1 MNSLIF
7 GLKYGSRVEFIGY
20 GHGVSFLIWRILQF
34 FVSRMTSHTR
44 TVGLVRECF

>member
-20 GHGVSFLIWRILQF
+20 GHGVIFLI
-34 FVSRMTSHTR
+34 
-44 TVGLVRECF
+44 